1 MIQTVLQD
9 NSEGQEAQENQ
20 KKRNQLYE
28 NSLKER
34 GYAEPQIR
42 VRNLRLERG
51 FTIGQFAKLMEV
63 SESSIARY
71 EDGTRYPGKE
81 VTNRMC
87 QFFNVSPGYLLGYT
101 DSNDSIDENDSNSK
115 ETKLLVKYDASS
127 DSIKEIIDQVF
138 NTQSVLNRNNS
149 KQEVMPSEMSIR
161 GIKAE
166 ESTFKDR
173 FRKLR
178 KNKGLSYQELAQALG
193 LSVSSVQQ
201 YEYGKRYPSRK
212 VQRIIADYFGVEID
226 YLIGKLETDD
236 IKEIKTFKLSDEA
249 RAFEFLRKYRNA
261 DDTTKEIVNKLI
273 SREEQDL
280 SK

>member
-9 NSEGQEAQENQ
+9 NSEGQEAQKNQ
-20 KKRNQLYE
+20 KKRTLLYE

-34 GYAEPQIR
+34 DYAEPQSRIR
-42 VRNLRLERG
+42 SLRLERG
-51 FTIGQFAKLMEV
+51 FTISLFAKLMEI

-81 VTNRMC
+81 VMNRMC
-87 QFFNVSPGYLLGYT
+87 QFFNVTPGYLMGYS
-101 DSNDSIDENDSNSK
+101 DSRNENNIKSE

-127 DSIKEIIDQVF
+127 DSTKNIID
-138 NTQSVLNRNNS
+138 SVLNTKNGTSQQNNV
-149 KQEVMPSEMSIR
+149 EDALPSEMSIR
-161 GIKAE
+161 EIKAE
-166 ESTFKDR
+166 ETTFKER
-173 FRKLR
+173 LR
-178 KNKGLSYQELAQALG
+178 MLRTNKGISVAMLAQEIG

-201 YEYGKRYPSRK
+201 YESGKRYPSRK

-226 YLIGKLETDD
+226 YLIGKTETDD
-236 IKEIKTFKLSDEA
+236 IKKIKTFKLSDEA

-280 SK
+280 RNNL

>member
-9 NSEGQEAQENQ
+9 NSEGQEAQKNQ
-20 KKRNQLYE
+20 KKRTLLYE

-34 GYAEPQIR
+34 DYAEPQSRI
-42 VRNLRLERG
+42 RNLRLERG
-51 FTIGQFAKLMEV
+51 FTISLFAKLMEI

-81 VTNRMC
+81 VMNRMC
-87 QFFNVSPGYLLGYT
+87 QFFNVTPGYLMGYS
-101 DSNDSIDENDSNSK
+101 DSRNENNIKSE

-127 DSIKEIIDQVF
+127 DSTKNIID
-138 NTQSVLNRNNS
+138 SVLNTKNGTSQQNNV
-149 KQEVMPSEMSIR
+149 EDALPSEMSIR
-161 GIKAE
+161 EIKAE
-166 ESTFKDR
+166 ETTFKER
-173 FRKLR
+173 LR
-178 KNKGLSYQELAQALG
+178 MLRTNKGISVAMLAQEIG

-201 YEYGKRYPSRK
+201 YESGKRYPSRK

-226 YLIGKLETDD
+226 YLIGKTEADD
-236 IKEIKTFKLSDEA
+236 IKKIKTFKLSDEA

-280 SK
+280 RNTL

>member
-9 NSEGQEAQENQ
+9 NSEGQEAQQNQ
-20 KKRNQLYE
+20 KKRTLLYE

-34 GYAEPQIR
+34 DYAEPQSRIR
-42 VRNLRLERG
+42 SLRLERG
-51 FTIGQFAKLMEV
+51 FTISLFAKLMEI

-81 VTNRMC
+81 VMNRMC
-87 QFFNVSPGYLLGYT
+87 QFFNVTPGYLMGYS
-101 DSNDSIDENDSNSK
+101 DSRNENNIKSE

-127 DSIKEIIDQVF
+127 DSTKNIID
-138 NTQSVLNRNNS
+138 SVLNTKNGTSQQNNV
-149 KQEVMPSEMSIR
+149 EDALPSEMSIR
-161 GIKAE
+161 EIKAE
-166 ESTFKDR
+166 ETTFKER
-173 FRKLR
+173 LR
-178 KNKGLSYQELAQALG
+178 MLRTNKGISVAMLAQEIG

-201 YEYGKRYPSRK
+201 YESGKRYPSRK

-226 YLIGKLETDD
+226 YLIGKTETDD
-236 IKEIKTFKLSDEA
+236 IKKIKTFKLSDEA

-273 SREEQDL
+273 SREEQDVRNSL
-280 SK
+280 

>member
-9 NSEGQEAQENQ
+9 NSEGQEAQKNQ
-20 KKRNQLYE
+20 KKRTLLYE

-34 GYAEPQIR
+34 DYAEPQSRIR
-42 VRNLRLERG
+42 SLRLERG
-51 FTIGQFAKLMEV
+51 FTISLFAKLMEI

-81 VTNRMC
+81 VMNRMC
-87 QFFNVSPGYLLGYT
+87 QFFNVTPGYLMGYS
-101 DSNDSIDENDSNSK
+101 DSRNENNIKSE

-127 DSIKEIIDQVF
+127 DSTRNIID
-138 NTQSVLNRNNS
+138 SVLNTKNGTSQQNNV
-149 KQEVMPSEMSIR
+149 EDALPSEMSIR
-161 GIKAE
+161 EIKAE
-166 ESTFKDR
+166 ETTFKER
-173 FRKLR
+173 LR
-178 KNKGLSYQELAQALG
+178 MLRTNKGISVAMLAQEIG

-201 YEYGKRYPSRK
+201 YESGKRYPSRK

-226 YLIGKLETDD
+226 YLIGKTEADD
-236 IKEIKTFKLSDEA
+236 IKKIKTFKLSDEA

-261 DDTTKEIVNKLI
+261 DDTTKEIVDKLI

-280 SK
+280 RNTL

>member
-9 NSEGQEAQENQ
+9 NSEGQEAKKNQ
-20 KKRNQLYE
+20 KKRTLLYE

-34 GYAEPQIR
+34 DYAEPQSRIR
-42 VRNLRLERG
+42 SLRLERG
-51 FTIGQFAKLMEV
+51 FTISLFAKLMEI

-81 VTNRMC
+81 VMNRMC
-87 QFFNVSPGYLLGYT
+87 QFFNVTPGYLMGYS
-101 DSNDSIDENDSNSK
+101 DSRNENNIKSE

-127 DSIKEIIDQVF
+127 DSTRNIID
-138 NTQSVLNRNNS
+138 SVLNTKNGTSQQNNV
-149 KQEVMPSEMSIR
+149 EDALPSEMSIR
-161 GIKAE
+161 EIKAE
-166 ESTFKDR
+166 ETTFKER
-173 FRKLR
+173 LR
-178 KNKGLSYQELAQALG
+178 MLRTNKGISVAMLAQEIG

-201 YEYGKRYPSRK
+201 YESGKRYPSRK

-226 YLIGKLETDD
+226 YLIGKTEADD
-236 IKEIKTFKLSDEA
+236 IKKIKTFKLSDEA

-280 SK
+280 RNTL

>member
-9 NSEGQEAQENQ
+9 NSEGQEAQKNQ
-20 KKRNQLYE
+20 KKRTLLYE

-34 GYAEPQIR
+34 DYAEPQSRIR
-42 VRNLRLERG
+42 SLRLERG
-51 FTIGQFAKLMEV
+51 FTISLFAKLMEI

-81 VTNRMC
+81 VMNRMC
-87 QFFNVSPGYLLGYT
+87 QFFNVTPGYLMGYS
-101 DSNDSIDENDSNSK
+101 DSRNENNIKSE

-127 DSIKEIIDQVF
+127 DSTKNIID
-138 NTQSVLNRNNS
+138 SVLNTKNGTSQQNNV
-149 KQEVMPSEMSIR
+149 EDALPSEMSIR
-161 GIKAE
+161 EIKAE
-166 ESTFKDR
+166 ETTFKER
-173 FRKLR
+173 LR
-178 KNKGLSYQELAQALG
+178 MLRTNKGISVAMLAQEIG

-201 YEYGKRYPSRK
+201 YESGKRYPSRK

-226 YLIGKLETDD
+226 YLIGKTEADD
-236 IKEIKTFKLSDEA
+236 IKKIKTFKLSDEA

-280 SK
+280 RKDL

>member
-9 NSEGQEAQENQ
+9 NSEGQEAQKNQ
-20 KKRNQLYE
+20 KKRTLLYE

-34 GYAEPQIR
+34 DYAEPQSRIR
-42 VRNLRLERG
+42 SLRLERG
-51 FTIGQFAKLMEV
+51 FTISLFAKLMEI

-81 VTNRMC
+81 VMNRMC
-87 QFFNVSPGYLLGYT
+87 QFFNVTPGYLMGYS
-101 DSNDSIDENDSNSK
+101 DSRNENNIKSE

-127 DSIKEIIDQVF
+127 DSTRNIID
-138 NTQSVLNRNNS
+138 SVLNTKNGTSQQNNV
-149 KQEVMPSEMSIR
+149 EDALPSEMSIR
-161 GIKAE
+161 EIKAE
-166 ESTFKDR
+166 ETTFKER
-173 FRKLR
+173 LR
-178 KNKGLSYQELAQALG
+178 MLRTNKGISVAMLAQEIG

-201 YEYGKRYPSRK
+201 YESGKRYPSRK

-226 YLIGKLETDD
+226 YLIGKTEADD
-236 IKEIKTFKLSDEA
+236 IKKIKTFKLSDEA

-280 SK
+280 RNTL

>member
-9 NSEGQEAQENQ
+9 NSEGQEAQKNQ
-20 KKRNQLYE
+20 KKRTLLYE

-34 GYAEPQIR
+34 DYAEPQSRIR
-42 VRNLRLERG
+42 SLRLERG
-51 FTIGQFAKLMEV
+51 FTISLFAKLMEI

-81 VTNRMC
+81 VMNRMC
-87 QFFNVSPGYLLGYT
+87 QFFNVTPGYLMGYS
-101 DSNDSIDENDSNSK
+101 DSRNENNIKSE

-127 DSIKEIIDQVF
+127 DSTKNIID
-138 NTQSVLNRNNS
+138 SVLNTKNGTSQQNNV
-149 KQEVMPSEMSIR
+149 EDALPSEMSIR
-161 GIKAE
+161 EIKAE
-166 ESTFKDR
+166 ETTFKER
-173 FRKLR
+173 LR
-178 KNKGLSYQELAQALG
+178 MLRTNKGISVAMLAQEIG

-201 YEYGKRYPSRK
+201 YESGKRYPSRK

-226 YLIGKLETDD
+226 YLIGKTEADD
-236 IKEIKTFKLSDEA
+236 IKKIKTFKLSDEA

-273 SREEQDL
+273 SREEQD
-280 SK
+280 

>member
-1 MIQTVLQD
+1 MIQTIIQD

-81 VTNRMC
+81 VMNRMC
-87 QFFNVSPGYLLGYT
+87 QFFNVTPGYLMGYS
-101 DSNDSIDENDSNSK
+101 DSRNENNIKSE

-127 DSIKEIIDQVF
+127 DSTKNIID
-138 NTQSVLNRNNS
+138 SVLNTKNGTSQQNNV
-149 KQEVMPSEMSIR
+149 EDALPSEMSIR
-161 GIKAE
+161 EIKAE
-166 ESTFKDR
+166 ETTFKER
-173 FRKLR
+173 LR
-178 KNKGLSYQELAQALG
+178 MLRTNKGISVAMLAQEIG

-201 YEYGKRYPSRK
+201 YESGKRYPSRK

-226 YLIGKLETDD
+226 YLIGKTEADD
-236 IKEIKTFKLSDEA
+236 IKKLKTFKLSDEA

-280 SK
+280 EN

>member
-1 MIQTVLQD
+1 MIQTIIQD
-9 NSEGQEAQENQ
+9 NSEGQEAQKNQ
-20 KKRNQLYE
+20 KKRTLLYE

-34 GYAEPQIR
+34 DYAEPQSRIR
-42 VRNLRLERG
+42 SLRLERG
-51 FTIGQFAKLMEV
+51 FTISLFAKLMEI

-81 VTNRMC
+81 VMNRMC
-87 QFFNVSPGYLLGYT
+87 QFFNVTPGYLMGYS
-101 DSNDSIDENDSNSK
+101 DSRHENNIKSE

-127 DSIKEIIDQVF
+127 DSTKNIID
-138 NTQSVLNRNNS
+138 SVLNTKNGTSQQNNV
-149 KQEVMPSEMSIR
+149 EDALPSEMSIR
-161 GIKAE
+161 EIKAE
-166 ESTFKDR
+166 ETTFKER
-173 FRKLR
+173 LR
-178 KNKGLSYQELAQALG
+178 MLRTNKGISVAMLAQEIG

-201 YEYGKRYPSRK
+201 YESGKRYPSRK

-226 YLIGKLETDD
+226 YLIGKTETDD
-236 IKEIKTFKLSDEA
+236 IKKIKTFKLSDEA

-280 SK
+280 RNSL

>member
-9 NSEGQEAQENQ
+9 NSEGQEAQQNQ
-20 KKRNQLYE
+20 KKRTLLYE

-34 GYAEPQIR
+34 DYAEPQSRIR
-42 VRNLRLERG
+42 SLRLERG
-51 FTIGQFAKLMEV
+51 FTISLFAKLMEI

-81 VTNRMC
+81 VMNRMC
-87 QFFNVSPGYLLGYT
+87 QFFNVTPGYLMGYS
-101 DSNDSIDENDSNSK
+101 DSRNENNIKSE

-127 DSIKEIIDQVF
+127 DSTKNIID
-138 NTQSVLNRNNS
+138 SVLNTKNGTSQQNNV
-149 KQEVMPSEMSIR
+149 EDALPSEMSIR
-161 GIKAE
+161 EIKAE
-166 ESTFKDR
+166 ETTFKER
-173 FRKLR
+173 LR
-178 KNKGLSYQELAQALG
+178 MLRTNKGISVAMLAQEIG

-201 YEYGKRYPSRK
+201 YESGKRYPSRK

-226 YLIGKLETDD
+226 YLIGKTETDD
-236 IKEIKTFKLSDEA
+236 IKKIKTFKLSDEA

-280 SK
+280 RNNL

>member
-9 NSEGQEAQENQ
+9 NSEGQEAQKNQ
-20 KKRNQLYE
+20 KKRTLLYE

-34 GYAEPQIR
+34 DYAEPQSRIR
-42 VRNLRLERG
+42 SLRLERG
-51 FTIGQFAKLMEV
+51 FTISLFAKLMEI

-81 VTNRMC
+81 VMNRMC
-87 QFFNVSPGYLLGYT
+87 QFFNVTPGYLMGYS
-101 DSNDSIDENDSNSK
+101 DSRNENNIKSE

-127 DSIKEIIDQVF
+127 DSTKNIID
-138 NTQSVLNRNNS
+138 SVLNTKNGTSQQNNV
-149 KQEVMPSEMSIR
+149 EDALPSEMSIR
-161 GIKAE
+161 EIKAE
-166 ESTFKDR
+166 ETTFKER
-173 FRKLR
+173 LR
-178 KNKGLSYQELAQALG
+178 MLRTNKGISVAMLAQEIG

-201 YEYGKRYPSRK
+201 YESGKRYPSRK

-226 YLIGKLETDD
+226 YLIGKTEADD
-236 IKEIKTFKLSDEA
+236 IKKIKTFKLSDEA

-273 SREEQDL
+273 SREEQDVRNTL
-280 SK
+280 

>member
-1 MIQTVLQD
+1 MIQTIIQD

-34 GYAEPQIR
+34 DYAEPQSRIR
-42 VRNLRLERG
+42 SLRLERG
-51 FTIGQFAKLMEV
+51 FTISLFAKLMEI

-81 VTNRMC
+81 VMNRMC
-87 QFFNVSPGYLLGYT
+87 QFFNVTPGYLMGYS
-101 DSNDSIDENDSNSK
+101 DSRNENNIKSE

-127 DSIKEIIDQVF
+127 DSTKNIID
-138 NTQSVLNRNNS
+138 SVLNTKNGTSQQNNV
-149 KQEVMPSEMSIR
+149 EDALPSEMSIR
-161 GIKAE
+161 EIKAE
-166 ESTFKDR
+166 ETTFKER
-173 FRKLR
+173 LR
-178 KNKGLSYQELAQALG
+178 MLRTNKGISVAMLAQEIG

-201 YEYGKRYPSRK
+201 YESGKRYPSRK

-226 YLIGKLETDD
+226 YLIGKTEADD
-236 IKEIKTFKLSDEA
+236 IKKLKTFKLSDEA

-261 DDTTKEIVNKLI
+261 DDTTKEIVDKLI
-273 SREEQDL
+273 SREEQDVRNTL
-280 SK
+280 

>member
-9 NSEGQEAQENQ
+9 NSEGQEAQKNQ
-20 KKRNQLYE
+20 KKRTLLYE

-34 GYAEPQIR
+34 DYAEPQSRIR
-42 VRNLRLERG
+42 SLRLERG
-51 FTIGQFAKLMEV
+51 FTISLFAKLMEI

-81 VTNRMC
+81 VMNRMC
-87 QFFNVSPGYLLGYT
+87 QFFNVTPGYLMGYS
-101 DSNDSIDENDSNSK
+101 DSRNENNIKSE

-127 DSIKEIIDQVF
+127 DSTKNIID
-138 NTQSVLNRNNS
+138 SVLNTKNGTSQQNNV
-149 KQEVMPSEMSIR
+149 EDALPSEMSIR
-161 GIKAE
+161 EIKAE
-166 ESTFKDR
+166 ETTFKER
-173 FRKLR
+173 LR
-178 KNKGLSYQELAQALG
+178 MLRTNKGISVAMLAQEIG

-201 YEYGKRYPSRK
+201 YESGKRYPSRK

-226 YLIGKLETDD
+226 YLIGKTEADD
-236 IKEIKTFKLSDEA
+236 IKKIKTFKLSDEA

-280 SK
+280 RNTL

>member
-9 NSEGQEAQENQ
+9 NSEGQEAQKNQ
-20 KKRNQLYE
+20 KKRTLLYE

-34 GYAEPQIR
+34 DYAEPQSRI
-42 VRNLRLERG
+42 RNLRLERG
-51 FTIGQFAKLMEV
+51 FTISLFAKLMEI

-81 VTNRMC
+81 VMNRMC
-87 QFFNVSPGYLLGYT
+87 QFFNVTPGYLMGYS
-101 DSNDSIDENDSNSK
+101 DSRNENNIKSE

-127 DSIKEIIDQVF
+127 DSTKNIID
-138 NTQSVLNRNNS
+138 SVLNTKNGTSQQNNV
-149 KQEVMPSEMSIR
+149 EDALPSEMSIR
-161 GIKAE
+161 EIKAE
-166 ESTFKDR
+166 ETTFKER
-173 FRKLR
+173 LR
-178 KNKGLSYQELAQALG
+178 MLRTNKGISVAMLAQEIG

-201 YEYGKRYPSRK
+201 YESGKRYPSRK

-226 YLIGKLETDD
+226 YLIGKTEADD
-236 IKEIKTFKLSDEA
+236 IKKIKTFKLSDEA

>member
-9 NSEGQEAQENQ
+9 NSEGQEAQKNQ
-20 KKRNQLYE
+20 KKRTLLYE

-34 GYAEPQIR
+34 DYAEPQSRIR
-42 VRNLRLERG
+42 SLRLERG
-51 FTIGQFAKLMEV
+51 FTISLFAKLMEI

-81 VTNRMC
+81 VMNRMC
-87 QFFNVSPGYLLGYT
+87 QFFNVTPGYLMGYS
-101 DSNDSIDENDSNSK
+101 DSRNENNIKSE

-127 DSIKEIIDQVF
+127 DSTKNIID
-138 NTQSVLNRNNS
+138 SVLNTKNGTSQQNNV
-149 KQEVMPSEMSIR
+149 EDALPSEMSIR
-161 GIKAE
+161 EIKAE
-166 ESTFKDR
+166 ETTFKER
-173 FRKLR
+173 LR
-178 KNKGLSYQELAQALG
+178 MLRTNKGISVAMLAQEIG

-201 YEYGKRYPSRK
+201 YESGKRYPSRK

-226 YLIGKLETDD
+226 YLIGKTEADD
-236 IKEIKTFKLSDEA
+236 IKKIKTFKLSDEA

-273 SREEQDL
+273 SREEQEL
-280 SK
+280 SNSL